1 MLADGALSFGT
12 MKDENHPAVPVSD
25 HRSASRPPVARRL
38 PGPRGR
44 GRQAAVLIVL
54 ALAAKLAVLLVLNRP
69 LGCDCG
75 QIWSVPGEMARSSRT
90 ALDPYSLQHLI
101 FGAALV
107 AVVRRIRPDWP
118 LWTLLAAVV
127 VSSTIWE
134 MAENLPASIALFG
147 YSSGD
152 PLAYDGDSIANSM
165 ADTAAAVL
173 GGVLAVPVAGWVVV
187 LTALGV
193 EIGTTAWIGDGF
205 IPTLARMIAG

>member
-1 MLADGALSFGT
+1 
-12 MKDENHPAVPVSD
+12 MKDENHTAVPVAD
-25 HRSASRPPVARRL
+25 QASASLPSVARRL
-38 PGPRGR
+38 PRLRGR

-54 ALAAKLAVLLVLNRP
+54 ALATKLAVLLILNRP

-75 QIWSVPGEMARSSRT
+75 QIWSVPGEMARNSRT

-101 FGAALV
+101 FGSGLV
-107 AVVRRIRPDWP
+107 AIVRRIRPDWS

-165 ADTAAAVL
+165 ADTAAAAAGAMMAL
-173 GGVLAVPVAGWVVV
+173 PVAGWVVGLAV
-187 LTALGV
+187 VAV
-193 EIGTTAWIGDGF
+193 EIGMTLWIGDGF
-205 IPTLARMIAG
+205 IQTLARIVAG

>member
-1 MLADGALSFGT
+1 
-12 MKDENHPAVPVSD
+12 MKDENHIAVPVPD
-25 HRSASRPPVARRL
+25 QRFASWPPVARRL
-38 PGPRGR
+38 PGAHGR

-54 ALAAKLAVLLVLNRP
+54 ALTAKLVVLMILNRP

-75 QIWSVPGEMARSSRT
+75 QIWSVPGQVVPNSRT
-90 ALDPYSLQHLI
+90 ALDPYSFQHLI

-118 LWTLLAAVV
+118 VWTLLAAVV
-127 VSSTIWE
+127 ASSSIWE

-165 ADTAAAVL
+165 ADTAAAVVGAL
-173 GGVLAVPVAGWVVV
+173 LALPVAGWVVGLAAV
-187 LTALGV
+187 GA
-193 EIGTTAWIGDGF
+193 EIWTTAWIGDGF
-205 IPTLARMIAG
+205 IATLTRIVAG

>member
-1 MLADGALSFGT
+1 

-25 HRSASRPPVARRL
+25 HRSASLPPAARRL
-38 PGPRGR
+38 PPLRGR

-54 ALAAKLAVLLVLNRP
+54 ALAAKLAVLLILNRP

-75 QIWSVPGEMARSSRT
+75 QIWSMPGELARNSRT

-101 FGAALV
+101 FGSVLV
-107 AVVRRIRPDWP
+107 AVVRRIRPDWSV
-118 LWTLLAAVV
+118 WTLLTAVV

-165 ADTAAAVL
+165 ADTAAAAAGALLVL
-173 GGVLAVPVAGWVVV
+173 PLAGWGVG
-187 LTALGV
+187 LAAMAV
-193 EIGTTAWIGDGF
+193 EIGTMAWIGDGF
-205 IPTLARMIAG
+205 ILTLARIAAG